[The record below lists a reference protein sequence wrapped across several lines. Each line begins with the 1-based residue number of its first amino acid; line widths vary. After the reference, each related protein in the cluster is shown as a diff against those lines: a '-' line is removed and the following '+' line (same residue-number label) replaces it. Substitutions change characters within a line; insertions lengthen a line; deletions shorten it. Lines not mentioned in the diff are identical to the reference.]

1 MKTRL
6 LGDRSVGAIGLGC
19 MGMSGA
25 YIGAV
30 NEAEQVLERA
40 LELGVNHWDTAD
52 MYASGKNETLIGPHV
67 RKHRNEVFLASKFGN
82 VYDKSMTTHQDLVES
97 GSPWIVDGT
106 TKYARK
112 CIEASLTR
120 LGVETIDLYYLHR
133 VDSRVPI
140 EVTVGAMA
148 EFVQEGKVR
157 LLGLSE
163 VGIETIQRAK
173 AVHPIAAVQ
182 NEFSLWTRDFED
194 DVLPYCEQN
203 DIAFVPY
210 SPLGRGFLTGEIK
223 SADDLDPDDGRRHHP
238 RFQGENFAQNLKIV
252 DLVNEIAAAHHATA
266 AQVALAWTLQVS
278 EITLP
283 IPGTKRLQY
292 LEDNTAATD
301 LKLTGGEMQI
311 LSEISN
317 IAGERYPVGA
327 MAFTKR

>member
-1 MKTRL
+1 MRS

-19 MGMSGA
+19 MGMSWA
-25 YIGAV
+25 YVGAV
-30 NEAEQVLERA
+30 NEAEQVLERS

-52 MYASGKNETLIGPHV
+52 LYGSGENEKLIGPHV
-67 RKHRNEVFLASKFGN
+67 RKHRDQVFLASKFGN
-82 VYDKSMTTHQDLVES
+82 VYDKSMTTHQDLVEA

-106 TKYARK
+106 SQYARK
-112 CIEASLTR
+112 CIEATLTR

-148 EFVQEGKVR
+148 EFVKEGKVR
-157 LLGLSE
+157 FLGLSE
-163 VGIETIQRAK
+163 VGIETIQRANV
-173 AVHPIAAVQ
+173 VHPISAVQ
-182 NEFSLWTRDFED
+182 NEFSLWTRDFEG

-223 SADDLDPDDGRRHHP
+223 SVDDLAPDDGRRHHP

-252 DLVNEIAAAHHATA
+252 ELVNEIAAAHHATA
-266 AQVALAWTLQVS
+266 AQVAIAWTLQVS
-278 EITLP
+278 DITLP
-283 IPGTKRLQY
+283 IPGTKRLKY
-292 LEDNTAATD
+292 LEDNAAAGD
-301 LKLTGGEMQI
+301 LRLTSGEMQI
-311 LSEISN
+311 LSDISN
-317 IAGERYPVGA
+317 IAGARYPEGA

>member
-1 MKTRL
+1 MRS

-19 MGMSGA
+19 MGMSWA
-25 YIGAV
+25 YVGAV

-52 MYASGKNETLIGPHV
+52 LYGSGENEKLIGPHV
-67 RKHRNEVFLASKFGN
+67 RKHRDQVFLASKFGN
-82 VYDKSMTTHQDLVES
+82 VYDKSMTTHQDLVEA
-97 GSPWIVDGT
+97 GAPWIVDGT
-106 TKYARK
+106 SQYARK
-112 CIEASLTR
+112 CIEATLTR

-148 EFVQEGKVR
+148 EFVKEGKVR
-157 LLGLSE
+157 FLGLSE
-163 VGIETIQRAK
+163 VGIETIQRANV
-173 AVHPIAAVQ
+173 VHPIAAVQ
-182 NEFSLWTRDFED
+182 NEFSLWTRDFEG

-223 SADDLDPDDGRRHHP
+223 SVDDLAPDDGRRHHP

-252 DLVNEIAAAHHATA
+252 ELVNEIAAAHHATA
-266 AQVALAWTLQVS
+266 AQVAIAWTLQVS
-278 EITLP
+278 DITLP
-283 IPGTKRLQY
+283 IPGTKRLKY
-292 LEDNTAATD
+292 LEDNAAAGD
-301 LKLTGGEMQI
+301 LTLTSGEMQI
-311 LSEISN
+311 LSDISN
-317 IAGERYPVGA
+317 IAGARYPEGA